1 MEILNEK
8 AERLQAKKE
17 IEIMKEIE
25 EKVKKELKGSNNT
38 PIGSV
43 TGQRGSFSSNTI
55 SANGVINE
63 SNNGTNISNFY
74 NRR

>member
-1 MEILNEK
+1 M
-8 AERLQAKKE
+8 QAKKE

-25 EKVKKELKGSNNT
+25 EKVKKEIKGSNNT
-38 PIGSV
+38 PIGSA

-55 SANGVINE
+55 SVNGVINE